1 MKSFNNKPGI
11 IKIGSNFTVSTTA
24 SALPFALL
32 ELMVVFSL
40 VIGAHGRLFPRI
52 MVVTVH
58 GAMGSVRPRGAATGT
73 RTPCSGTVEVFD
85 VLCNR
90 EMTVT
95 DHPKPSIS
103 KNRAEIRSNN
113 TVSRS

>member
-1 MKSFNNKPGI
+1 
-11 IKIGSNFTVSTTA
+11 
-24 SALPFALL
+24 
-32 ELMVVFSL
+32 
-40 VIGAHGRLFPRI
+40 

-58 GAMGSVRPRGAATGT
+58 GAMGSVRPRGAATG
-73 RTPCSGTVEVFD
+73 SGTVEED
-85 VLCNR
+85 DILCNR

-113 TVSRS
+113 TVSSS